1 MKRSIESNREQKM
14 KSFLE
19 MLLCTSKI
27 GKFGFTSEKTPSW
40 NFTTQSAYSFKYHP
54 KVYEGLPFLNLC

>member
-1 MKRSIESNREQKM
+1 M

-27 GKFGFTSEKTPSW
+27 GKFGFTSEKSPSW

-54 KVYEGLPFLNLC
+54 RVYEGLPFLNLC